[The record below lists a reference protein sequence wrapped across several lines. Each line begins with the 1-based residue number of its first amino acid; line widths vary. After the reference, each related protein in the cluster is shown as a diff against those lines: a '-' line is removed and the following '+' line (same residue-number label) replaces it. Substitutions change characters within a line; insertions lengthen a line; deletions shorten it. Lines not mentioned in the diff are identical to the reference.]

1 MQYPTI
7 KHHWY
12 CVTAKTDCT
21 ITSPSGLNVSL
32 SAGTQSFVYAD
43 ADSLEIAGEATLT
56 QTPGRFSPA
65 PAAAPGGGG
74 NAAPV
79 IEQLSPDTC
88 LHHGRVYTITHGGE
102 EIDLSA
108 LSIGAVGSTAEIW
121 LECASAHPIIW
132 PCDWLWSEGEAP
144 ASLERNMLYCFVIR
158 SGGSRIIAHMA
169 YNYPLL

>member
-21 ITSPSGLNVSL
+21 ITSPSGLHVSL

-65 PAAAPGGGG
+65 PAAASGGGG
-74 NAAPV
+74 STGPVVPAALPSGGMLKGGKV
-79 IEQLSPDTC
+79 YLVTAKAC
-88 LHHGRVYTITHGGE
+88 L
-102 EIDLSA
+102 DLSA
-108 LSIGAVGSTAEIW
+108 LSVEEYGTCELWIDYTAGSVTLGDW
-121 LECASAHPIIW
+121 TW
-132 PCDWLWSEGEAP
+132 PDDDEPATWDAGKRYALVLRNDGLGLL
-144 ASLERNMLYCFVIR
+144 ASLNY
-158 SGGSRIIAHMA
+158 SRA
-169 YNYPLL
+169 LS